1 VKIGNNYNIV
11 TQLSRDIEQVSM
23 VRQPKLEYNEIH
35 SIRNITWQCGRM
47 GFTTSPSIGNNTQRR
62 KLFATSTVKIKK
74 KKKKKKEKKCWFSAV
89 VFLFIFLLVF
99 SNFTKYKLLI

>member
-1 VKIGNNYNIV
+1 
-11 TQLSRDIEQVSM
+11 
-23 VRQPKLEYNEIH
+23 
-35 SIRNITWQCGRM
+35 M

-62 KLFATSTVKIKK
+62 KLFATSTVKI